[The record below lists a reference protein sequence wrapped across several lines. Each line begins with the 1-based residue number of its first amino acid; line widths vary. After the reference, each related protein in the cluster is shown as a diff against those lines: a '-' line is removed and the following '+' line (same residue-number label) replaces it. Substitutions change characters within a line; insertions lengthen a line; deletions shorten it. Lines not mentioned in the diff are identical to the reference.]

1 VKDIERSV
9 EGACRAAT
17 SRARGGAWLFA
28 LLASLSVACAGKNK
42 PASHAHEREESSYYD
57 ESSPSSSHK
66 SHESESDEQSGDKP
80 SGKMTKVSNQDAAEP
95 VFSEGMSVEEA
106 IRAVPPGAERRN
118 IDQETLGKP
127 LQDLS
132 LYESCKPGSARF
144 KVRVAVWNGKAV
156 GIDLSVA
163 PKNDKLADCVKAKI
177 REVTWEKKVKSL
189 NTIEYQF

>member
-1 VKDIERSV
+1 VKDIEQSV
-9 EGACRAAT
+9 EGAYRTAM
-17 SRARGGAWLFA
+17 SRARQSAWPFVLAASVA
-28 LLASLSVACAGKNK
+28 LACAGKSK
-42 PASHAHEREESSYYD
+42 PSSHAPERDESSYYD
-57 ESSPSSSHK
+57 DSSPSSSHK
-66 SHESESDEQSGDKP
+66 PRSDESGDEP
-80 SGKMTKVSNQDAAEP
+80 SDSVTKVKNQEPAEP
-95 VFSEGMSVEEA
+95 VFSENMSVDEA

-132 LYESCKPGSARF
+132 LYEACKPGSARF

-156 GIDLSVA
+156 GIDLTVT
-163 PKNDKLADCVKAKI
+163 PKNEKLADCIKGKI

>member
-1 VKDIERSV
+1 MKDIERSV
-9 EGACRAAT
+9 EGAYGAAT
-17 SRARGGAWLFA
+17 FRARGSIWPFA
-28 LLASLSVACAGKNK
+28 LLASLSLAACAGKSK
-42 PASHAHEREESSYYD
+42 PSANTPERDESSYYD
-57 ESSPSSSHK
+57 DSSPSSSHK
-66 SHESESDEQSGDKP
+66 QRSSESGDEP
-80 SGKMTKVSNQDAAEP
+80 SGSMTKVTNQEPAEP
-95 VFSEGMSVEEA
+95 VFADNMSVDEA

-132 LYESCKPGSARF
+132 IYESCKPGSARF

-156 GIDLSVA
+156 GIDLTVT
-163 PKNDKLADCVKAKI
+163 PKNEKLADCIKGKI